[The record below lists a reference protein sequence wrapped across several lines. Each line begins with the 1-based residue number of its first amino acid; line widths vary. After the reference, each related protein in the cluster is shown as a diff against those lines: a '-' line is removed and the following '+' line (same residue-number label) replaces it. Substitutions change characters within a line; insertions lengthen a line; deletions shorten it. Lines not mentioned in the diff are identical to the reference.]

1 MEITIY
7 AGEKTRLNDEFAGR
21 NSATFQCEM
30 NEIDKAYDALA
41 EDLVLTGFPVDDID
55 WTKEQEQ
62 ELNDFQDLR
71 DDNVKVMLEDAK
83 KQGFISDYDIKKG
96 AKFLTTQES

>member
-7 AGEKTRLNDEFAGR
+7 AGEKTKLSDEFAGQ

-30 NEIDKAYDALA
+30 DDIDKAYDALA
-41 EDLVLTGFPVDDID
+41 EDLILVGVPADYPDM
-55 WTKEQEQ
+55 TKEQEQ
-62 ELNDFQDLR
+62 ELNDFQDLQ

-83 KQGFISDYDIKKG
+83 KQGFISNYEIV
-96 AKFLTTQES
+96 